1 MIKIVV
7 GGQLVKNEIVALLEE
22 LGAGKVEVTNKNDMQ
37 GAMDLKK
44 GVVDYYFGSCNT
56 GGGGS
61 LAMAIALNG
70 MDKCITV
77 AMPGR
82 ILPDEEILS
91 AVENG
96 KVAFGFVPE
105 SMNHVVRVIMQGILA
120 KS

>member
-7 GGQLVKNEIVALLEE
+7 GGQLVKNEIVALIEE
-22 LGAGKVEVTNKNDMQ
+22 LGGDNVEVTNKNDMQ

-82 ILPDEEILS
+82 VISDEDILLAID
-91 AVENG
+91 NG

-105 SMNHVVRVIMQGILA
+105 SMNHVVRVIMKGILA
-120 KS
+120 KA